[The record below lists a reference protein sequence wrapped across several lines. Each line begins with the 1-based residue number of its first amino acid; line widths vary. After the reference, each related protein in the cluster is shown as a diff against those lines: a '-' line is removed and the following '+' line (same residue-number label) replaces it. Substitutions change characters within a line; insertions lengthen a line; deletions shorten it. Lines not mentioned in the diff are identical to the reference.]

1 MTGAGNRDW
10 LVLAS
15 LITAGVVASMG
26 ASFAPFMVGALVEHA
41 GLSVKQAGAVA
52 SVEMAGAMLGAFAIF
67 HVVNRLE
74 RRSLILGGAL
84 LFAIGN
90 LAAAFAE
97 GFPALLIVRA
107 LCGFVSAIVVATVAA
122 SIATRERAE
131 RAYGLFFLTMIVSGA
146 LCSLVIPGIITA
158 GGARGFFLA
167 LAGISTLSF
176 VAGFL
181 IPASKKNAAGN
192 SSVGGSVFDAKQ
204 VQALACMF
212 LWFVAFGATWTFV
225 ERLGAGIPL
234 TATAIG
240 LALAISMGGGASG
253 ALAASLVGG
262 RYGAFKPIALAA
274 TASAIAGAAMIGS
287 NSVAT
292 FAVAVLVYKFGFS
305 LAMPY
310 ISAIFAGIDKSGRLM
325 ALGTLMQAAGLAV
338 GPAVGSAIVSEN
350 TVAPAI
356 YFSIVIGVAAGL
368 IGIRLARFVDMRSAP
383 LSKVVGAGEPLH
395 G

>member
-1 MTGAGNRDW
+1 MTGAGNRDR
-10 LVLAS
+10 LALAA

-41 GLSVKQAGAVA
+41 GLSIKQAGAVA
-52 SVEMAGAMLGAFAIF
+52 SVEMAGAMVGAFAMF
-67 HVVNRLE
+67 HLVNRLE

-90 LAAAFAE
+90 LAAAFVD
-97 GFPALLIVRA
+97 GFQAILAVRA
-107 LCGFVSAIVVATVAA
+107 LCGFVSAVVVATVAA
-122 SIATRERAE
+122 SIATREGAE
-131 RAYGLFFLTMIVSGA
+131 RAYGLFFLTMIISGA
-146 LCSLVIPGIITA
+146 LCSLVIPAIVSA
-158 GGARGFFLA
+158 GGARGFFFA
-167 LAGISTLSF
+167 LSGVALLSSAGVIF
-176 VAGFL
+176 
-181 IPASKKNAAGN
+181 IPASKASVAQSTSTAG
-192 SSVGGSVFDAKQ
+192 SIFDARQ
-204 VQALACMF
+204 LQALACMF

-234 TATAIG
+234 TAAAVG

-274 TASAIAGAAMIGS
+274 AASALAGAAMIES
-287 NSVAT
+287 NSLAT
-292 FAVAVLVYKFGFS
+292 FAIAVLVYKFGFS

-325 ALGTLMQAAGLAV
+325 TLGTLMQAAGLAV
-338 GPAVGSAIVSEN
+338 GPAVGSALVSDE
-350 TVAPAI
+350 TIAPAI
-356 YFSIVIGVAAGL
+356 YFSIVIGIAAGL
-368 IGIRLARFVDMRSAP
+368 IGVRLARFVDMGVAAP
-383 LSKVVGAGEPLH
+383 SKVVGAGEPLH